1 MFNKISPSVLCNF
14 KNKKLILPIW
24 KISLRFHIK
33 HFPRIQ
39 KNAETGIFFALH
51 KINSHFGILFT
62 NSTFSAPFRK
72 NRFLCHSSATAL
84 SLSIASFLCSAYNS
98 DSVIT
103 KNATSFCSI
112 TTLFPTNFVF
122 SAHLPHRKKFS
133 RKRKQST

>member
-33 HFPRIQ
+33 HFPPPRIKKMPKRAFFQNFQ
-39 KNAETGIFFALH
+39 KIIPISAFLFYFSRFH
-51 KINSHFGILFT
+51 SHFGILFT

-103 KNATSFCSI
+103 KKCNEF
-112 TTLFPTNFVF
+112 L
-122 SAHLPHRKKFS
+122 
-133 RKRKQST
+133 